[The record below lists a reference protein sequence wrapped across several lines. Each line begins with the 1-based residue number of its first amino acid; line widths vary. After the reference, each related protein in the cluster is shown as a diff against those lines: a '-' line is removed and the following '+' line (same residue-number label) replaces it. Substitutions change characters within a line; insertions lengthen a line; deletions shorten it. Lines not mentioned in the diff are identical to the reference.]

1 MTAPAPAVFADLA
14 GQEAAVAQLRRAA
27 AEDRPTHAWMFT
39 GPPGSGRST
48 AARAFAAALQCEV
61 ADPAAR
67 GCGECHACRTVLG
80 GSLCEA
86 HAHCAGPASADF
98 LHLPYDCS

>member
-48 AARAFAAALQCEV
+48 AARAARTRASAALTALSDSVIFAETRPPANICQRARTPTV
-61 ADPAAR
+61 A
-67 GCGECHACRTVLG
+67 
-80 GSLCEA
+80 
-86 HAHCAGPASADF
+86 ASER
-98 LHLPYDCS
+98 